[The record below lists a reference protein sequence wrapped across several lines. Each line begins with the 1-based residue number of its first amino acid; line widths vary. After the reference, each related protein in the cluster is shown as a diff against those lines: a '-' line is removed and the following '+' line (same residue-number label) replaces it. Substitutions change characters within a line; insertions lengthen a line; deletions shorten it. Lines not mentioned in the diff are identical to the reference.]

1 MKTIRKKSA
10 GWKGAAWLLCL
21 SMLMTAVEPLAV
33 QAEETIDVSSVIS
46 SETTEQTASEEAG
59 QTALEETEQTVS
71 GDVGEDVLSEI
82 ESDTEE
88 GTTAGT
94 GGTSEMVSSEIPS
107 QTLPEWTAKIED
119 NVLTVDIKDA
129 EAGLPNTG
137 NKWCTYF
144 YATNKKVG
152 YAEFSGTSCTVTAN
166 FNLASLQALD
176 DGLYNMIADEYV
188 KSATASYFV
197 KRVAQFYIEKKDGAI
212 SFHSVYPEENAAI
225 LDTLNAKPE
234 ENLADYTNPATVAS
248 VQAESYEE
256 VVQKAKDLVKY
267 CSTDEQKI
275 EKIHD
280 WICNT
285 LSYDYE
291 LLNKGGNIGIQ
302 LDYVFKNKRAVCSG
316 FATLATTM
324 FRAAGIPCLSVS
336 GTASKWGLFMDN
348 DTASD
353 IAGHE
358 WNVVYYN
365 GAWHYMDLTWDCNNQ
380 YWGEGNSKNVTG
392 KKCDYLY
399 YGIPAYR
406 MGLGHKPNERGA
418 VSYSI
423 GVKGIIVKGT
433 KETYACGDDISKD
446 YKLYLKT
453 TYKFNTGGDF
463 FGNGGYYTD
472 EFELGKGLGELSG
485 YDMNT
490 PGKQTVT
497 VAYKGF
503 TTTFDIE
510 VVGVEGIRVE
520 PAENAVYV
528 KGDHFIPEYTLYAQ
542 MTDGT
547 ESQIDVSKSECTGFD
562 ITKAGKQT
570 VKVTYQGHETT
581 FDINVLDVAKLA
593 VEPNTDKYYLV
604 GDTFVPDFKLYLVM
618 ADDTKTAVEDIS
630 KAVCTGYDMSKA
642 GTQTVTVSYKGL
654 QASYD
659 IKVVSIT
666 GLKVVPKVTEYK
678 YGKALDKSGNAV
690 YYVLSDGTEV
700 ALPTKDLA
708 SVKYSGYSRY
718 KTGTQTVTVSYKG
731 YKTTYTVTV
740 TKSGSGT
747 TGTGGTTSGGTTTGK
762 QDDTKKPGSGTT
774 TRDPA
779 KDPVKTPAAG
789 TVLTVSTGSYKVT
802 KADATA
808 GEVAYY
814 GPKNKKVTKIT
825 IPQTVTIDGI
835 TYKVTSIADKA
846 CQNCKK
852 LKTVTIG
859 SNIAKIGKSAF
870 SGCKAI
876 RTMTIK
882 TTKLKAKSIGAKAF
896 KGITKKATFKVP
908 KKQKKAYKKI
918 ICKKGAHKKAK
929 FK

>member
-33 QAEETIDVSSVIS
+33 QAEETIDVSSVIA

-59 QTALEETEQTVS
+59 QTALEEIEQTVS

-119 NVLTVDIKDA
+119 NALTLVIKDA
-129 EAGLPNTG
+129 EAGLKTG
-137 NKWCTYF
+137 DTWYTRLYVAGKW
-144 YATNKKVG
+144 VG
-152 YAEFSGTSCTVTAN
+152 YAEFSGTTCTVTAD
-166 FNLASLQALD
+166 FKLANMQGLA
-176 DGLYNMIADEYV
+176 DGVYEVDADEYV
-188 KSATASYFV
+188 KSKTTAYFV
-197 KRVAQFYIEKKDGAI
+197 KRVAIFNVEKKDGLF
-212 SFHSVYPEENAAI
+212 SCYSLYPNENAAI
-225 LDTLNAKPE
+225 LDELNAKTE
-234 ENLADYTNPATVAS
+234 ADIANYTNPATITS
-248 VQAESYEE
+248 VQADSYEK
-256 VVQKAKDLVKY
+256 VIQTAKDLVKY
-267 CSTDEQKI
+267 CSTNEQKI
-275 EKIHD
+275 QEIHD
-280 WICNT
+280 WICNN
-285 LSYDYE
+285 LAYDYKMYY
-291 LLNKGGNIGIQ
+291 NGGYVKNQ
-302 LDYVFKNKRAVCSG
+302 LDYAFQNKRAVCAG
-316 FATLATTM
+316 FAALGTTM
-324 FRAAGIPCLSVS
+324 FRAAGIPCVTVS
-336 GTASKWGLFMDN
+336 GISTSSGKLK
-348 DTASD
+348 DTAD
-353 IAGHE
+353 KGQGHA
-358 WNVVYYN
+358 WNAVYYN
-365 GAWHYMDLTWDCNNQ
+365 GAWHYMDLTWDCTNK
-380 YWGEGNSKNVTG
+380 YYGDGDSKNVTG
-392 KKCDYLY
+392 KACRYSY
-399 YGIPAYR
+399 YGIPALR
-406 MGLGHKPNERGA
+406 MGVAHKPSEKGA
-418 VSYSI
+418 VSYSNTI
-423 GVKGIIVKGT
+423 KGIIVEDT
-433 KETYACGDDISKD
+433 KEKYACGDDISKD
-446 YKLYLKT
+446 YKLYLQT
-453 TYKFNTGGDF
+453 TYKFKTGGDF

-472 EFELGKGLGELSG
+472 KFELGKGLGELSG

-562 ITKAGKQT
+562 ITKAGTQT

-581 FDINVLDVAKLA
+581 FDINLLDVAKLA
-593 VEPNTDKYYLV
+593 VEPKADKYYLV

-618 ADDTKTAVEDIS
+618 ADDTKTAVSDIS

-700 ALPTKDLA
+700 ALPIKDLA

-718 KTGTQTVTVSYKG
+718 KTGTQTVTVTYKG

-789 TVLTVSTGSYKVT
+789 TVLTASTGSYKVT

-876 RTMTIK
+876 RTVTIK

>member
-33 QAEETIDVSSVIS
+33 QAEETIDVSSVIA

-59 QTALEETEQTVS
+59 QTALEEIEQTVS

-119 NVLTVDIKDA
+119 NALTLVIKDA
-129 EAGLPNTG
+129 EAGLKTG
-137 NKWCTYF
+137 DTWYTRLYVAGKW
-144 YATNKKVG
+144 VG
-152 YAEFSGTSCTVTAN
+152 YAEFSGTTCTVTAD
-166 FNLASLQALD
+166 FKLANMQGLA
-176 DGLYNMIADEYV
+176 DGVYEVDADEYV
-188 KSATASYFV
+188 KSKTTAYFV
-197 KRVAQFYIEKKDGAI
+197 KRVAIFNVEKKDGLF
-212 SFHSVYPEENAAI
+212 SFYSLYPNENAAI
-225 LDTLNAKPE
+225 LDELNAKTE
-234 ENLADYTNPATVAS
+234 ADIANYTNPATITS
-248 VQAESYEE
+248 VQADSYEK
-256 VVQKAKDLVKY
+256 VIQTAKDLVKY
-267 CSTDEQKI
+267 CSTNEQKI
-275 EKIHD
+275 QEIHD
-280 WICNT
+280 WICNN
-285 LSYDYE
+285 LAYDYKMYY
-291 LLNKGGNIGIQ
+291 NGGYVKNQ
-302 LDYVFKNKRAVCSG
+302 LDYAFQNKRAVCAG
-316 FATLATTM
+316 FAALGTTM
-324 FRAAGIPCLSVS
+324 FRAAGIPCVTVS
-336 GTASKWGLFMDN
+336 GISTSSGKLK
-348 DTASD
+348 DTAD
-353 IAGHE
+353 KGQGHA
-358 WNVVYYN
+358 WNAVYYN
-365 GAWHYMDLTWDCNNQ
+365 GAWHYMDLTWDCTNK
-380 YWGEGNSKNVTG
+380 YYGDGDSKNVTG
-392 KKCDYLY
+392 KACRYSY
-399 YGIPAYR
+399 YGIPALR
-406 MGLGHKPNERGA
+406 MGVAHKPSEKGA
-418 VSYSI
+418 VSYSNTI
-423 GVKGIIVKGT
+423 KGIIVEDT
-433 KETYACGDDISKD
+433 KEKYACGDDISKD
-446 YKLYLKT
+446 YKLYLQT
-453 TYKFNTGGDF
+453 TYKFKTGGDF

-472 EFELGKGLGELSG
+472 KFELGKGLGELSG

-562 ITKAGKQT
+562 ITKAGTQT

-581 FDINVLDVAKLA
+581 FDINVLDVAKLV

-618 ADDTKTAVEDIS
+618 ADDTKTAVSDIS

-708 SVKYSGYSRY
+708 SVKYRGYSRY
-718 KTGTQTVTVSYKG
+718 KTGTQTVTVTYKG

-789 TVLTVSTGSYKVT
+789 TVLTASTGSYKVT

-876 RTMTIK
+876 RTVTIK

>member
-33 QAEETIDVSSVIS
+33 QAEETIDVSSVIA

-59 QTALEETEQTVS
+59 QTALEEIEQTVS

-119 NVLTVDIKDA
+119 NALTLVIKDA
-129 EAGLPNTG
+129 EAGLKTG
-137 NKWCTYF
+137 DTWYTRLYVAGKW
-144 YATNKKVG
+144 VG
-152 YAEFSGTSCTVTAN
+152 YAEFSGTTCTVTAD
-166 FNLASLQALD
+166 FKLANMQGLA
-176 DGLYNMIADEYV
+176 DGVYEVDADEYV
-188 KSATASYFV
+188 KSKTTAYFV
-197 KRVAQFYIEKKDGAI
+197 KRVAIFNVEKKDGLF
-212 SFHSVYPEENAAI
+212 SFYSLYPNENAAI
-225 LDTLNAKPE
+225 LDELNAKTE
-234 ENLADYTNPATVAS
+234 ADIANYTNPATITS
-248 VQAESYEE
+248 VQADSYEK
-256 VVQKAKDLVKY
+256 VIQTAKDLVKY
-267 CSTDEQKI
+267 CSTNEQKI
-275 EKIHD
+275 QEIHD
-280 WICNT
+280 WICNN
-285 LSYDYE
+285 LAYDYKMYY
-291 LLNKGGNIGIQ
+291 NGGYVKNQ
-302 LDYVFKNKRAVCSG
+302 LDYAFQNKRAVCAG
-316 FATLATTM
+316 FAALGTTM
-324 FRAAGIPCLSVS
+324 FRAACIPCVTVS
-336 GTASKWGLFMDN
+336 GISTSSGKLK
-348 DTASD
+348 DTAD
-353 IAGHE
+353 KGQGHA
-358 WNVVYYN
+358 WNAVYYN
-365 GAWHYMDLTWDCNNQ
+365 GAWHYMDLTWDCTNK
-380 YWGEGNSKNVTG
+380 YYGDGDSKNVTG
-392 KKCDYLY
+392 KACRYSY
-399 YGIPAYR
+399 YGIPALR
-406 MGLGHKPNERGA
+406 MGVAHKPSEKGA
-418 VSYSI
+418 VSYSNTI
-423 GVKGIIVKGT
+423 KGIIVEDT
-433 KETYACGDDISKD
+433 KEKYACGDDISKD
-446 YKLYLKT
+446 YKLYLQT
-453 TYKFNTGGDF
+453 TYKFKTGGDF

-472 EFELGKGLGELSG
+472 KFELGKGLGELSG

-562 ITKAGKQT
+562 ITKAGTQT

-581 FDINVLDVAKLA
+581 FDINVLDVAKLV

-618 ADDTKTAVEDIS
+618 ADDTKTAVSDIS

-708 SVKYSGYSRY
+708 SVKYRGYSRY
-718 KTGTQTVTVSYKG
+718 KTGTQTVTVTYKG

-789 TVLTVSTGSYKVT
+789 TVLTASTGSYKVT

-876 RTMTIK
+876 RTVTIK

>member
-1 MKTIRKKSA
+1 
-10 GWKGAAWLLCL
+10 
-21 SMLMTAVEPLAV
+21 
-33 QAEETIDVSSVIS
+33 
-46 SETTEQTASEEAG
+46 
-59 QTALEETEQTVS
+59 
-71 GDVGEDVLSEI
+71 
-82 ESDTEE
+82 
-88 GTTAGT
+88 
-94 GGTSEMVSSEIPS
+94 
-107 QTLPEWTAKIED
+107 
-119 NVLTVDIKDA
+119 
-129 EAGLPNTG
+129 
-137 NKWCTYF
+137 
-144 YATNKKVG
+144 
-152 YAEFSGTSCTVTAN
+152 
-166 FNLASLQALD
+166 
-176 DGLYNMIADEYV
+176 
-188 KSATASYFV
+188 
-197 KRVAQFYIEKKDGAI
+197 
-212 SFHSVYPEENAAI
+212 
-225 LDTLNAKPE
+225 
-234 ENLADYTNPATVAS
+234 
-248 VQAESYEE
+248 
-256 VVQKAKDLVKY
+256 
-267 CSTDEQKI
+267 
-275 EKIHD
+275 
-280 WICNT
+280 
-285 LSYDYE
+285 
-291 LLNKGGNIGIQ
+291 
-302 LDYVFKNKRAVCSG
+302 
-316 FATLATTM
+316 
-324 FRAAGIPCLSVS
+324 
-336 GTASKWGLFMDN
+336 
-348 DTASD
+348 
-353 IAGHE
+353 
-358 WNVVYYN
+358 
-365 GAWHYMDLTWDCNNQ
+365 
-380 YWGEGNSKNVTG
+380 
-392 KKCDYLY
+392 
-399 YGIPAYR
+399 
-406 MGLGHKPNERGA
+406 
-418 VSYSI
+418 
-423 GVKGIIVKGT
+423 
-433 KETYACGDDISKD
+433 
-446 YKLYLKT
+446 
-453 TYKFNTGGDF
+453 
-463 FGNGGYYTD
+463 
-472 EFELGKGLGELSG
+472 
-485 YDMNT
+485 MNT

-510 VVGVEGIRVE
+510 VVGVKGIRVE

-562 ITKAGKQT
+562 ITKAGTQT

-593 VEPNTDKYYLV
+593 VEPKADKYYLV

-618 ADDTKTAVEDIS
+618 ADDTKTVVSDIS
-630 KAVCTGYDMSKA
+630 KAVCTGYDMSRA

-708 SVKYSGYSRY
+708 SVKYRGYSRY
-718 KTGTQTVTVSYKG
+718 KTGTQTVTVTYKG

-789 TVLTVSTGSYKVT
+789 TVLTASTGSYKVT

-876 RTMTIK
+876 RTVTIK